1 MFGGLLIALET
12 GLGLKREHQR
22 LLVRTCWVLFVTG
35 HVMWVCGFL
44 AAIGLASPFARA
56 SDVDKLLHAAEVN
69 ARISMQSEIRVQT
82 RLFCQTSDEEVK
94 ASAMKRI
101 DELREELWEISRIR
115 LPDPQCL
122 RGTAPPP

>member
-1 MFGGLLIALET
+1 
-12 GLGLKREHQR
+12 
-22 LLVRTCWVLFVTG
+22 
-35 HVMWVCGFL
+35 MWVCGFL